1 MIQTA
6 ERSTMNGREKILGVE
21 GGGTKTGWVLV
32 ERDDKELRILAQGRL
47 PPANFRLETPD
58 RLRAIFR
65 ELPREI
71 DRAGI
76 FLAGCGTSE
85 DRQSLLRLCAE
96 IWPNTTIVTG
106 SDRESGLAAAL
117 QHGAGIVVSAG
128 SGSSVTGRR
137 GDQIENAGGW
147 GHILGDTGGG
157 YFLSIQALRLILRE
171 YAFHRGEMPIPA
183 TIFHAVSPN
192 NSHELV

>member
-6 ERSTMNGREKILGVE
+6 ERSTMNGREKILGIE
-21 GGGTKTGWVLV
+21 GGETTTGWVLA
-32 ERDDKELRILAQGRL
+32 ERNDKELRLLPQGRP

-96 IWPNTTIVTG
+96 IWPNTKIVTG
-106 SDRESGLAAAL
+106 SDPESGLAAAL
-117 QHGAGIVVSAG
+117 QHGDGIVVSAG

-137 GDQIENAGGW
+137 GDKIDNARGRAPT
-147 GHILGDTGGG
+147 LGDTARGS
-157 YFLSIQALRLILRE
+157 LSSVQPPLL
-171 YAFHRGEMPIPA
+171 
-183 TIFHAVSPN
+183 
-192 NSHELV
+192 

>member
-47 PPANFRLETPD
+47 PPANFRLETPH

-76 FLAGCGTSE
+76 FLADCVTSQAQ
-85 DRQSLLRLCAE
+85 QSLVRLSAE
-96 IWPNTTIVTG
+96 MLPNTKI
-106 SDRESGLAAAL
+106 
-117 QHGAGIVVSAG
+117 
-128 SGSSVTGRR
+128 
-137 GDQIENAGGW
+137 
-147 GHILGDTGGG
+147 
-157 YFLSIQALRLILRE
+157 
-171 YAFHRGEMPIPA
+171 
-183 TIFHAVSPN
+183 
-192 NSHELV
+192 

>member
-6 ERSTMNGREKILGVE
+6 ERSTMNGREKILGIE
-21 GGGTKTGWVLV
+21 GGETTTGWVLA
-32 ERDDKELRILAQGRL
+32 ERNDKELRLLPQGRL

-96 IWPNTTIVTG
+96 IWPNTKIVTG

-117 QHGAGIVVSAG
+117 QHRHGIVVSAG
-128 SGSSVTGRR
+128 NGSSVTGRR

-147 GHILGDTGGG
+147 GQPLGGHARV
-157 YFLSIQALRLILRE
+157 FVSFPFVLRLRLRL
-171 YAFHRGEMPIPA
+171 HSM
-183 TIFHAVSPN
+183 
-192 NSHELV
+192 